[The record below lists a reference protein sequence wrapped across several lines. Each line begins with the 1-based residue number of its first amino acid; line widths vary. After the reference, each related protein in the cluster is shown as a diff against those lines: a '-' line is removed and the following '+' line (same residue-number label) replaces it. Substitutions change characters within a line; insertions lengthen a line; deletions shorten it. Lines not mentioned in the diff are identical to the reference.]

1 MVDQE
6 LVESEPASSLP
17 AIHSVR
23 GTVSIPDAA
32 PVRLQTLDLAR
43 HVAIAP
49 DEKRYVVATF
59 DDHRVGNGFVTA
71 IYPQQNDYLTLI
83 QLVVYQ
89 VSSEMLEEAVQKH
102 IDLVKTIQQGQLN
115 NFLKTH
121 KK

>member
-1 MVDQE
+1 MWRSVKSCFHRPPVVVVLCRRRSPIVDQE

-23 GTVSIPDAA
+23 GAVSIPDAA

-83 QLVVYQ
+83 Q
-89 VSSEMLEEAVQKH
+89 
-102 IDLVKTIQQGQLN
+102 
-115 NFLKTH
+115 
-121 KK
+121 